1 MFFFTNLKGGVLV
14 KKWTTKMLVEAGVM
28 LALALVL
35 DRIKIYRMPLGGSVT
50 AGSMIPIIIFSM
62 RWGLGPGII
71 AGVTYGVLKLILGG
85 YILNPIQAI
94 LEYPLAFGCLGLS
107 GVFSDSLTKIKEINY
122 PKIIASVFIAISGRF
137 ICHLIAGVVFF
148 SSDLPE
154 GVNAWANSAIY
165 QGSYLVP
172 EFIIGA
178 VLLSLLW
185 KPLSK
190 IEK

>member
-1 MFFFTNLKGGVLV
+1 M
-14 KKWTTKMLVEAGVM
+14 KKWSTKMLVEAGVM
-28 LALALVL
+28 LALAIVL

-62 RWGLGPGII
+62 RWGLGPGVI
-71 AGVTYGVLKLILGG
+71 AGATFGILKLMLGG
-85 YILNPIQAI
+85 YVLNPIQAI
-94 LEYPLAFGCLGLS
+94 LEYPVAFGSLGLS
-107 GVFSDSLTKIKEINY
+107 GMFSDSLTKIKEINY
-122 PKIIASVFIAISGRF
+122 SKIVASVFIAISGRF
-137 ICHLIAGVVFF
+137 ICHFAAGVVFF

-165 QGSYLVP
+165 QSSYLVP

-178 VLLSLLW
+178 IILSLLW
-185 KPLSK
+185 KPLSR